1 MTQADVRVE
10 VLDPESADAH
20 ADRIAAI
27 YVASMGFSD
36 DAGRRLVERIEKS
49 PALVIGAFEDAELV
63 GFLFG
68 FQLRE
73 SNWWVQQ
80 IAPHLPDGHDYYRN
94 SFELNELMVD
104 PSKQGR
110 GIGRQLLE
118 KLNETTN
125 YDHFLLGARKDNVN
139 ARKLYERLGYRV
151 IVDDF
156 QYAAA
161 NEIHVIMAKSRV
173 QG

>member
-1 MTQADVRVE
+1 
-10 VLDPESADAH
+10 
-20 ADRIAAI
+20 
-27 YVASMGFSD
+27 
-36 DAGRRLVERIEKS
+36 
-49 PALVIGAFEDAELV
+49 
-63 GFLFG
+63 
-68 FQLRE
+68 
-73 SNWWVQQ
+73 
-80 IAPHLPDGHDYYRN
+80 
-94 SFELNELMVD
+94 MVD

-118 KLNETTN
+118 KLHETTN
-125 YDHFLLGARKDNVN
+125 YDHFPLGARKDNVN